1 MIQKFHLYVYSSKW
15 KEESWRDILNINQTV
30 YLIIGEMTLCV
41 YIIIIFKNSKSGTLL
56 FFSYFYTD
64 SVNFVVQLLSHV
76 QLFVTPWI
84 AARQASLSYT
94 QFQSLLK
101 LMPIK
106 LVMSSN
112 HLILCHSLLLLPSIF
127 PSIRVF
133 SNESVL
139 RVRWPQ
145 ILELQLQS
153 FQWIFSIEF
162 L

>member
-1 MIQKFHLYVYSSKW
+1 M
-15 KEESWRDILNINQTV
+15 NINQTV
-30 YLIIGEMTLCV
+30 YLIISEMTLCV

-84 AARQASLSYT
+84 AARQASLSFT
-94 QFQSLLK
+94 VSLSLLK
-101 LMPIK
+101 HMCIESVTPSK
-106 LVMSSN
+106 
-112 HLILCHSLLLLPSIF
+112 HLILCHPLLLVPSIF

-133 SNESVL
+133 SNESAL
-139 RVRWPQ
+139 CIRWPKYW
-145 ILELQLQS
+145 S
-153 FQWIFSIEF
+153 FSFVP

>member
-1 MIQKFHLYVYSSKW
+1 M
-15 KEESWRDILNINQTV
+15 NINQTV

-84 AARQASLSYT
+84 VARQASLSYT

-153 FQWIFSIEF
+153 FQ
-162 L
+162 

>member
-1 MIQKFHLYVYSSKW
+1 M
-15 KEESWRDILNINQTV
+15 NINQTV
-30 YLIIGEMTLCV
+30 YLIISEMTLCV

-153 FQWIFSIEF
+153 FQ
-162 L
+162 

>member
-1 MIQKFHLYVYSSKW
+1 M
-15 KEESWRDILNINQTV
+15 NINQTV

-153 FQWIFSIEF
+153 FQ
-162 L
+162 